1 MRRARALI
9 IAVLCLLIP
18 LQASALPSAGQ
29 ARCPSSMHTMQHHGS
44 HASGSMQE
52 MPRCCHDQANCAS
65 SHISSNR
72 VSNNH
77 CNHCTGCLL
86 QPGSALTGFQSAPG
100 IEPAPAAQPLAMS
113 STDFMPFD
121 PARIWRPPK
130 AS

>member
-44 HASGSMQE
+44 HASASMQE

-65 SHISSNR
+65 SH

-77 CNHCTGCLL
+77 CNHCTGCL
-86 QPGSALTGFQSAPG
+86 QPGSALTGFESAPV

-113 STDFMPFD
+113 STDFIPFD